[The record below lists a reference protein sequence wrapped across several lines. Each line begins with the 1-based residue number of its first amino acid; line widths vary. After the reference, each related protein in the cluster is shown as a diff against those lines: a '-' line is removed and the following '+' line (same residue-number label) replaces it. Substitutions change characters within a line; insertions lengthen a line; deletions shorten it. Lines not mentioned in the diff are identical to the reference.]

1 MRNPFL
7 INRTYTIAYFIAWIL
22 IASIHAMVLWLA
34 SGQVPMTA
42 VTDSLVYNVLFAS
55 IALGLWYSIQYYD
68 FNKGGFS
75 EKILNHLLIA
85 LIVLG
90 VWIGTGFLILT
101 MIWPDNPSYYEFLIH
116 SLPWR
121 GISGLFFYSLIIMIY
136 YLYINSEDRKTRISK
151 ESALKL
157 QVKEAEI
164 DRLKAQINPHFLFNS
179 LNSVSSLITSQPE
192 QAREMLVRLSGFL
205 RYALES
211 RHNNLTSLKSELE
224 NIRYYLEIEKVRFG
238 KRLQFVFTAPED
250 CLEMTIPHM
259 ILQPL
264 VENSIK
270 HGVYESTE
278 PVKIELVASCHQ
290 KEFLYVEIS
299 NDFDPEAPPRKGKG
313 IGLINTKNRLFL
325 AYNCENCLTVERTE
339 NRFTIKM
346 TIPQIPIYENPD
358 QSAYYR

>member
-7 INRTYTIAYFIAWIL
+7 INRTYTVTYIAAWIL
-22 IASIHAMVLWLA
+22 VAGIHAAVLWLA
-34 SGQVPMTA
+34 SGQELQVA
-42 VTDSLVYNVLFAS
+42 VADSLVFNILFAG
-55 IALGLWYSIQYYD
+55 IALGLWYSIRYYD
-68 FNKGGFS
+68 FNRAGF
-75 EKILNHLLIA
+75 LDRLMNHSLIA

-90 VWIGTGFLILT
+90 VWLGLGYLILNN
-101 MIWPDNPSYYEFLIH
+101 IWPDHIGYHDFLID

-121 GISGLFFYSLIIMIY
+121 GISGLFFYFLIILIY
-136 YLYINSEDRKTRISK
+136 YLYINSEDRKARISK
-151 ESALKL
+151 ESTLRL

-179 LNSVSSLITSQPE
+179 LNSVSSMITTQPE

-211 RHNNLTSLKSELE
+211 RHNNLTSLAAELE

-238 KRLQFVFTAPED
+238 KRLQFDFLVPDE
-250 CLEMTIPHM
+250 CLKMTIPHM

-278 PVKIELVASCHQ
+278 PVKIDLKAYCNQ
-290 KEFLYVEIS
+290 RDNLMVEIS

-325 AYNCENCLTVERTE
+325 AYNCDNCLTVERSK

-346 TIPQIPIYENPD
+346 TIPQSIHDENP
-358 QSAYYR
+358 A

>member
-1 MRNPFL
+1 MKNPFL
-7 INRTYTIAYFIAWIL
+7 INRNYTIAYITAWIL
-22 IASIHAMVLWLA
+22 IAGIHAAVLWLTA
-34 SGQVPMTA
+34 GQELKLA
-42 VTDSLVYNVLFAS
+42 LSDSLVFNVLFAA
-55 IALGLWYSIQYYD
+55 IALGLWYSIRYYD
-68 FNKGGFS
+68 FNKAG
-75 EKILNHLLIA
+75 ITDRLLNHLLIA
-85 LIVLG
+85 VIVLG
-90 VWIGTGFLILT
+90 VWLGLSYLILN
-101 MIWPDNPSYYEFLIH
+101 ILWQDSAGYHEFLID

-121 GISGLFFYSLIIMIY
+121 GISGLFFYSMIILIY
-136 YLYINSEDRKTRISK
+136 YLYINSEDRKAQITK
-151 ESALKL
+151 ESTLRL

-211 RHNNLTSLKSELE
+211 KHNNLTTLQSELE

-238 KRLQFVFTAPED
+238 DRLQFDFVIPEK
-250 CLEMTIPHM
+250 CLKMSIPHM

-278 PVKIELVASCHQ
+278 PVKIELKASCLRGDCLQ
-290 KEFLYVEIS
+290 IELS

-325 AYNCENCLTVERTE
+325 AYNCNDCLTVERTA
-339 NRFTIKM
+339 NRFCIKM
-346 TIPQIPIYENPD
+346 TIPQFQTDENPT
-358 QSAYYR
+358 

>member
-7 INRTYTIAYFIAWIL
+7 INRTYTFSYLIAWIL
-22 IASIHAMVLWLA
+22 IASIHAIVLWLA
-34 SGQVPMTA
+34 AGQVLQVA
-42 VTDSLVYNVLFAS
+42 IADSLTFNILFAA
-55 IALGLWYSIQYYD
+55 IALGLWYSIRYYD
-68 FNKGGFS
+68 FNKAGVLDRL
-75 EKILNHLLIA
+75 LNHLIIA

-90 VWIGTGFLILT
+90 VWLGLGFLILDQL
-101 MIWPDNPSYYEFLIH
+101 WSGQEQYHEFLTG

-121 GISGLFFYSLIIMIY
+121 GIAGFFFYSLVIMIY
-136 YLYINSEDRKTRISK
+136 YLYINNEDRKARITK
-151 ESALKL
+151 ESTLQL

-179 LNSVSSLITSQPE
+179 LNSVSSLITVKPE

-205 RYALES
+205 RYSLES
-211 RHNNLTSLKSELE
+211 RHNNLTSLAAEIE

-238 KRLQFVFTAPED
+238 SRLQFDFIVPDE
-250 CLEMTIPHM
+250 CLNLTIPHM

-264 VENSIK
+264 AENAIK

-278 PVKIELVASCHQ
+278 PVRIELKAYCRA
-290 KEFLYVEIS
+290 KEVLFVEIS

-313 IGLINTKNRLFL
+313 IGLINTQNRLFL
-325 AYNCENCLTVERTE
+325 AYNCDNCLEVARTE

-346 TIPQIPIYENPD
+346 TIPQFPVNETQN
-358 QSAYYR
+358 

>member
-1 MRNPFL
+1 MKNPFL
-7 INRTYTIAYFIAWIL
+7 TNRTYTFSYIAAWIL
-22 IASIHAMVLWLA
+22 AAGIHAAVLWLA
-34 SGQVPMTA
+34 SGQELRVA
-42 VTDSLVYNVLFAS
+42 VSDSLVFNLLFAG
-55 IALGLWYSIQYYD
+55 IALGLWYSIRYYD
-68 FNKGGFS
+68 FNKAGVS
-75 EKILNHLLIA
+75 DRLLNHLLIA

-90 VWIGTGFLILT
+90 VWLGLGYLA
-101 MIWPDNPSYYEFLIH
+101 MNGIWPDSPGYHAFLID

-121 GISGLFFYSLIIMIY
+121 GISGLFFYFLIILIY
-136 YLYINSEDRKTRISK
+136 YLYINSEDRKARISK
-151 ESALKL
+151 ESSLRL

-164 DRLKAQINPHFLFNS
+164 ERLKAQINPHFLFNS
-179 LNSVSSLITSQPE
+179 LNSVSSLIITQPE

-211 RHNNLTSLKSELE
+211 RHNNLTALSAELE

-238 KRLQFVFTAPED
+238 TRLQFDFHVPEE
-250 CLEMTIPHM
+250 CLTMSIPHM

-278 PVKIELVASCHQ
+278 PVKIDLKASCRPNGS
-290 KEFLYVEIS
+290 LMVEIS

-325 AYNCENCLTVERTE
+325 AYNCDNCLTVERTE

-346 TIPQIPIYENPD
+346 NIPQLLNNEKPTESPD
-358 QSAYYR
+358 HR

>member
-7 INRTYTIAYFIAWIL
+7 INRTNILTYTAAWIL
-22 IASIHAMVLWLA
+22 VAGIHATVLWLA
-34 SGQVPMTA
+34 SGQELQTSVS
-42 VTDSLVYNVLFAS
+42 DSLIFNLLFAG
-55 IALGLWYSIQYYD
+55 IALGLWYSIRYYD
-68 FNKGGFS
+68 FNKAGIS
-75 EKILNHLLIA
+75 DRLLNHLLTA

-90 VWIGTGFLILT
+90 AWLGTGYLILNT
-101 MIWPDNPSYYEFLIH
+101 LWPDHTEYHAFLKG

-121 GISGLFFYSLIIMIY
+121 GISGLFFYFLIILIY
-136 YLYINSEDRKTRISK
+136 YLYINSEDRKDRISK
-151 ESALKL
+151 ESTLRL

-179 LNSVSSLITSQPE
+179 LNSVSSLITTQPE

-205 RYALES
+205 RYALEN
-211 RHNNLTSLKSELE
+211 RHNNLTSLAAELE

-238 KRLQFVFTAPED
+238 ARLQFDFIVPEE
-250 CLEMTIPHM
+250 CLKMTIPHM

-278 PVKIELVASCHQ
+278 PVKIELKAYCHQ
-290 KEFLYVEIS
+290 KENLRVEIS

-325 AYNCENCLTVERTE
+325 AYNCDNCLTVERTE

-346 TIPQIPIYENPD
+346 TIPQFPIYENPAESTD
-358 QSAYYR
+358 H

>member
-7 INRTYTIAYFIAWIL
+7 INRTYTITYIAAWIL
-22 IASIHAMVLWLA
+22 VGSIHAAVLWLA
-34 SGQVPMTA
+34 SGMDLYVA
-42 VTDSLVYNVLFAS
+42 VSDSLVFNVLFAG
-55 IALGLWYSIQYYD
+55 IALGLWYSIRYYD
-68 FNKGGFS
+68 FNKAGFLDRL
-75 EKILNHLLIA
+75 LNHLLIA

-90 VWIGTGFLILT
+90 FWLGAGYLIQNAIWTDKIDYHDFLIG
-101 MIWPDNPSYYEFLIH
+101 

-121 GISGLFFYSLIIMIY
+121 GISGIFFYFLIILIY
-136 YLYINSEDRKTRISK
+136 YLYINSEDRKARITK
-151 ESALKL
+151 ESNLQI

-211 RHNNLTSLKSELE
+211 RHNNITPLKSELE

-238 KRLQFVFTAPED
+238 ARLQFDFMVPDE
-250 CLEMTIPHM
+250 CLTLTIPHM

-270 HGVYESTE
+270 HGVYESTD
-278 PVKIELVASCHQ
+278 PVKIELKAYCSQ
-290 KEFLYVEIS
+290 KGQLMVEIS
-299 NDFDPEAPPRKGKG
+299 NDFDPDAPPRKGKG

-325 AYNCENCLTVERTE
+325 AYNCENCLTVERSR

-346 TIPQIPIYENPD
+346 TIPQFPNDENPSE
-358 QSAYYR
+358 SADH

>member
-1 MRNPFL
+1 MKNPFL
-7 INRTYTIAYFIAWIL
+7 INRTYTFTYIAAWIL
-22 IASIHAMVLWLA
+22 VSGIHAAVLWLA
-34 SGQVPMTA
+34 SGLDLSVA
-42 VTDSLVYNVLFAS
+42 VSDSLVFNVIFAG
-55 IALGLWYSIQYYD
+55 IALGLWYSIRYYD
-68 FNKGGFS
+68 LNKAGFS
-75 EKILNHLLIA
+75 DRLLNHLLIA

-90 VWIGTGFLILT
+90 VWLGISYLVLNTL
-101 MIWPDNPSYYEFLIH
+101 WPDNPVYHSFLTG

-121 GISGLFFYSLIIMIY
+121 GISGLFFYFLIIMIY
-136 YLYINSEDRKTRISK
+136 YLYINSEDRKARISK
-151 ESALKL
+151 ESTLQL

-179 LNSVSSLITSQPE
+179 MNSVSSLITTQPE

-205 RYALES
+205 RYALENK
-211 RHNNLTSLKSELE
+211 HNNLTSLATELE

-238 KRLQFVFTAPED
+238 SRLQFDFIVPEE
-250 CLEMTIPHM
+250 CLKMTIPHM

-278 PVKIELVASCHQ
+278 PVKIELKASGNPDGT
-290 KEFLYVEIS
+290 LAVEIS

-313 IGLINTKNRLFL
+313 IGLINTQNRLFL
-325 AYNCENCLTVERTE
+325 AYNCENCITVERTA

-346 TIPQIPIYENPD
+346 TIPQLLNHENPTESTD
-358 QSAYYR
+358 H

>member
-1 MRNPFL
+1 MKNPFL
-7 INRTYTIAYFIAWIL
+7 INRTYILSYLAAWIL
-22 IASIHAMVLWLA
+22 IAGIHAAVLWLA
-34 SGQVPMTA
+34 SGQELQVA
-42 VTDSLVYNVLFAS
+42 VSDSLVFNGLFAA
-55 IALGLWYSIQYYD
+55 IALGLWYSIRYYD
-68 FNKGGFS
+68 FNKAGIS
-75 EKILNHLLIA
+75 DRLLNHLLTA

-90 VWIGTGFLILT
+90 VWIAAGYLLLNNL
-101 MIWPDNPSYYEFLIH
+101 WPDHAEYQEFLLD

-121 GISGLFFYSLIIMIY
+121 GISGLFFYFLIIMIY
-136 YLYINSEDRKTRISK
+136 YLYINNEDRKARISK
-151 ESALKL
+151 ESTLRL

-192 QAREMLVRLSGFL
+192 QAREMIVRLSGFL
-205 RYALES
+205 RYALEN
-211 RHNNLTSLKSELE
+211 RHNNLTSLASELE

-238 KRLQFVFTAPED
+238 DRLQFDFTVPEE
-250 CLEMTIPHM
+250 CLNMTIPHM

-278 PVKIELVASCHQ
+278 PVKIGLTAACSGNETLIIG
-290 KEFLYVEIS
+290 IS

-325 AYNCENCLTVERTE
+325 AYNCDNCLTVERTE

-346 TIPQIPIYENPD
+346 TIPQFPNNENPN
-358 QSAYYR
+358 QSPDH